1 MNWYRS
7 LVIAFSMYS
16 AIPMP
21 RVDWDREGM
30 RHALCWF
37 PLVGVPVALALWG
50 WYRLCG
56 YLALGRLLTA
66 AGLTMLPIAVTGGIH
81 LDGFCDAADALASR
95 QPREKKLEIMKD
107 PRTGAFGVMAVCA
120 CLLLTCGAW
129 DSFLLYGGEREL
141 WAAGLGFILS
151 RALSGFGVAT
161 LPLAKESGLVH
172 TFATAADKKA
182 VAVIDGLLALLAAGG
197 MLLLAP
203 VPGLLGLLGASLAL
217 LRYSLV
223 CREMGGTTGDLAGYF
238 LTLCELT
245 VLLGLTL
252 GLALEEGFL

>member
-66 AGLTMLPIAVTGGIH
+66 AGLTLLPVAVTGGIH

-129 DSFLLYGGEREL
+129 DSFLLFGGERDVL
-141 WAAGLGFILS
+141 AVCLGFVLS
-151 RALSGFGVAT
+151 RGLSGFGVAT
-161 LPLAKESGLVH
+161 LPLAKESGLIH
-172 TFATAADKKA
+172 TFATAADKGG
-182 VAVIDGLLALLAAGG
+182 VAAADGLLALLSAGG
-197 MLLLAP
+197 MLALAP
-203 VPGLLGLLGASLAL
+203 IPGLLGLLGASLAL
-217 LRYSLV
+217 LRYSLI
-223 CREMGGTTGDLAGYF
+223 CRDLAGTTGDLAGYF
-238 LTLCELT
+238 LVLCELAI
-245 VLLGLTL
+245 LLGVTL
-252 GLALEEGFL
+252 GLALLEVFP